1 MAAAASFPLLLG
13 MAVLAGLGGNVQHP
27 LASALV
33 ARAYDGRR
41 RGLAIG
47 TLNFAGDLGKLAA
60 PGLVTVVA
68 PGFGWRATLVG
79 LGLFGVL
86 FSTVFGFGRKWVVPP
101 SAVGRHKLH
110 LVRAS

>member
-13 MAVLAGLGGNVQHP
+13 MAVLAGLGGSLQHP
-27 LASALV
+27 LAAALV
-33 ARAYDGRR
+33 ARAYAARR

-68 PGFGWRATLVG
+68 PGKEFERLATNTLPGRTLASLAVAGRALYLRTDAALY
-79 LGLFGVL
+79 
-86 FSTVFGFGRKWVVPP
+86 RIEKP
-101 SAVGRHKLH
+101 
-110 LVRAS
+110 